1 MMETLYNFWPWY
13 VAGPLIAFVLILMT
27 LFGKRFGVSSNL
39 DTACSILGAGS
50 FSDYFKKDWKK
61 EKWNLTFVLGAVLG
75 GFLAKQFLM
84 SDEVSH
90 ITTETAVWLTNMGF
104 ENAGGMF
111 LPEEIFSVQALSQ
124 PFPLLILILG
134 GLLVGFGTR
143 LAGGCTSGHAI
154 SGLSN
159 LQLPSL
165 VAVIGFF
172 IGGLLM
178 VHLIFPFIFKFLA

>member
-1 MMETLYNFWPWY
+1 MEELYSFWPWY
-13 VAGPLIAFVLILMT
+13 VAGPLIALVLISMT
-27 LFGKRFGVSSNL
+27 LFGKKFGVSSNL
-39 DTACSILGAGS
+39 ETTCTLLGAGKS
-50 FSDYFKKDWKK
+50 SDYFKKDWKK
-61 EKWNLTFVLGAVLG
+61 EKWNLIFILGATLG
-75 GFLAKQFLM
+75 GFLTSQFLM
-84 SDEVSH
+84 TNEVSH
-90 ITTETAVWLTNMGF
+90 ISTETAVWLTGLGF

-111 LPEEIFSVQALSQ
+111 LPEEIFSVYALGQ
-124 PFPLLILILG
+124 PQTLIILVVG

-178 VHLIFPFIFKFLA
+178 VHLLFPLIF